1 MKKHYINTILAI
13 ILMAVFCPST
23 IQAKRVVVP
32 EMYLFGMAASF
43 NDTIVYFTDIQRVD
57 SCWINTKNHFLQSRD
72 VMSRQLREH
81 LATKRDQPHRTCII
95 FYAQKRS
102 KIEKKFLK
110 IQRLYTK
117 SKDGQQHFDLRYLP
131 EGEFK
136 FVPVDLTG
144 MDEEERLQAIEA
156 AKQAKIDKQAA
167 KMQKKADKQARKEAK
182 KSRKK

>member
-1 MKKHYINTILAI
+1 M
-13 ILMAVFCPST
+13 
-23 IQAKRVVVP
+23 
-32 EMYLFGMAASF
+32 
-43 NDTIVYFTDIQRVD
+43 
-57 SCWINTKNHFLQSRD
+57 
-72 VMSRQLREH
+72 
-81 LATKRDQPHRTCII
+81 
-95 FYAQKRS
+95 
-102 KIEKKFLK
+102 
-110 IQRLYTK
+110 YTK

-144 MDEEERLQAIEA
+144 LDEEERLQAIEA